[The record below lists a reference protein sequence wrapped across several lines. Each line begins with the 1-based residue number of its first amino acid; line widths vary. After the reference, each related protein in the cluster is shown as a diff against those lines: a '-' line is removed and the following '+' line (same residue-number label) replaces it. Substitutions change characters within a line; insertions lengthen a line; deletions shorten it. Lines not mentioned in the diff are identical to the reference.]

1 MTFPVFG
8 VQKSGKVNRSWY
20 ADGWSKI
27 NKLGLN
33 RDDAYSFYQE
43 LTHKHRIDTMYDDNF
58 FWNQVVNHPDY
69 DAFWQKRSLLPHLR
83 DISHAVLTVGG
94 LFDAEDLYGP
104 LNIYK
109 TIEKHNPKAQNRIVM
124 GPWSHGDWA
133 REKGQ
138 QKVNHIYFGDS
149 ISTYYQKN
157 IEHPFSPIT

>member
-1 MTFPVFG
+1 M
-8 VQKSGKVNRSWY
+8 
-20 ADGWSKI
+20 
-27 NKLGLN
+27 
-33 RDDAYSFYQE
+33 
-43 LTHKHRIDTMYDDNF
+43 
-58 FWNQVVNHPDY
+58 
-69 DAFWQKRSLLPHLR
+69 
-83 DISHAVLTVGG
+83 GG

-149 ISTYYQKN
+149 ISLLSKN
-157 IEHPFSPIT
+157 IEYPFFTSYLKGKGDMPLAKPYF